1 MKPLIEI
8 GQFGKTHGIAGEINA
23 MIDFPEL
30 DLGALHCICMDI
42 DGLQVPFFI
51 ESVRP
56 KGADLKLVKIDGYD
70 SQDAVR
76 QFVNKTIYAEAD
88 DPAMAAINAPGSDEP
103 DADGM
108 YASDLI
114 GYRAVTADGTE
125 LGEITD
131 FDDNTANVLFII
143 TRPDD
148 SKLYVPVADEMIA
161 GIDTDTRTITL
172 DLPDGLITLNK

>member
-30 DLGALHCICMDI
+30 DLAELRCIFMDV
-42 DGLQVPFFI
+42 DGLRVPFFI

-56 KGADLKLVKIDGYD
+56 KGTEIKLVKIEGYD
-70 SQDAVR
+70 SQDKVR

-88 DPAMAAINAPGSDEP
+88 EPAISALDTDTSDDPESD
-103 DADGM
+103 GL

-114 GYRAVTADGTE
+114 GYRAVTPEGSL

-131 FDDNTANVLFII
+131 FDDNTANVLLII
-143 TRPDD
+143 TRPDK
-148 SKLYVPVADEMIA
+148 SNLFVPVADEIIA
-161 GIDTDTRTITL
+161 AIDTDTRTITL
-172 DLPDGLITLNK
+172 DLPDGLINLNK